1 MVSWTVNVFQNLFK
15 PNLLI
20 IINMCGIVGIIDQKH
35 PVSSKLYFSLIT
47 LQHRGQ
53 DACGISTVDGDEI
66 YFKKNNNLV
75 LNSFSDDDLLGL
87 KGRTGIGHTRYATVG
102 AIDLTNVQPL
112 VDEDTKIGIGF
123 NGNITNYFS
132 LKKELEEK
140 GVFFKTTSDCELIL
154 HLFTSEYKK
163 TKDVF
168 ASSKKILDVLEGA
181 YSILGIIPNIGLF
194 SIRDKHGIRPLVLG
208 KYNEGYILSSES
220 VVIQTLDFQ
229 FIRDS
234 SPGEVIFI
242 SQDKMDIQT
251 KVFNADKKAHCMF
264 EWVYFA
270 RPESMIEE
278 RSVYKARLALGLLL
292 AEKIRKEDLIKKYN
306 IDVVIPVPDTARSC
320 AFKISEVLNLK
331 HREGL
336 IKNRYIGRTFIMP
349 SQESRVSRVHIKLN
363 PIISIV
369 KDKNILLVDDSIVR
383 GTTSKRI
390 IKLLRDAGAKNIV
403 LVSSCPPIKYPCF
416 YGIDMSTEK
425 ELIASNKTIQE
436 IRDYVNANEVVYCEV
451 DDLRKAIRRDLCT
464 ACVSGT
470 YPVVIPEACKNC
482 FAKDKELR

>member
-1 MVSWTVNVFQNLFK
+1 
-15 PNLLI
+15 
-20 IINMCGIVGIIDQKH
+20 MCGIVGIIDKEH
-35 PVSSKLYFSLIT
+35 SVSSKLYFGLVT

-53 DACGISTVDGDEI
+53 DACGISTADKDQI
-66 YFKKNNNLV
+66 YIKKNNNLV
-75 LNSFSDDDLLGL
+75 LNSFFDNDLLEL
-87 KGRTGIGHTRYATVG
+87 KGKIGIGHTRYATVG
-102 AIDLTNVQPL
+102 SIDLTNVQPL
-112 VDEDTKIGIGF
+112 VDEDTKISVCF

-140 GVFFKTTSDCELIL
+140 GTIFNTTSDCELIL
-154 HLFTSEYKK
+154 HLFVEEYKK

-168 ASSKKILDVLEGA
+168 SSSKIILDKLEGA
-181 YSILGIIPNIGLF
+181 YSILGIIPNVGLF

-208 KYNEGYILSSES
+208 KYNDGYILCSES

-242 SQDKMDIQT
+242 SQNNFEIQT
-251 KVFNADKKAHCMF
+251 KVFNCEKKAHCMF
-264 EWVYFA
+264 EWIYFA

-278 RSVYKARLALGLLL
+278 RSVYKARLALGVLL
-292 AEKIRKEDLIKKYN
+292 AEKIKQDNIIEKYN

-320 AFKISEVLNLK
+320 AFKISEVLGIK

-349 SQESRVSRVHIKLN
+349 SSENRVSRVHIKLN

-403 LVSSCPPIKYPCF
+403 LVSSCPPLKYPCF

-425 ELIASNKTIQE
+425 ELIASNRSLQE
-436 IRDYVNANEVVYCEV
+436 IEDYINANQIIYSEVE
-451 DDLRKAIRRDLCT
+451 DLRKAIRRDICA
-464 ACVSGT
+464 ACVTGQ
-470 YPVVIPEACKNC
+470 YPVDVPEECKNC
-482 FAKDKELR
+482 FKKDKELR